1 MDNGCFYIRLGTL
14 SLTTCDVSLFPP
26 VLSKLSIDEGGE
38 GDACGKSIS
47 QLRKSDVPVNQA
59 TMDGFI
65 GFLIFA
71 KRCKLSARKLPPI
84 DRYKERTLESDEN
97 ARRVFSEIGEE
108 EA

>member
-1 MDNGCFYIRLGTL
+1 MNREFKQESKSDFHRSGMKLWSAEACIGCFYIRLGTL
-14 SLTTCDVSLFPP
+14 SLTTCDVSLFP
-26 VLSKLSIDEGGE
+26 LSCQNCLLMKGGE

-71 KRCKLSARKLPPI
+71 KRCKLSAH
-84 DRYKERTLESDEN
+84 
-97 ARRVFSEIGEE
+97 
-108 EA
+108 

>member
-1 MDNGCFYIRLGTL
+1 MNREFKQESKSDFHRSGMKLWSAEACIGCFYIRLGTL

-71 KRCKLSARKLPPI
+71 KRCKLPAH
-84 DRYKERTLESDEN
+84 
-97 ARRVFSEIGEE
+97 
-108 EA
+108 